1 MSEGENSNNNKG
13 NFLHVYGHS
22 IRPMTVSQGA
32 VLQWKCVQCGVQG
45 EDVTDYADVSCR
57 ESAILD

>member
-1 MSEGENSNNNKG
+1 MPERGNSINNKG
-13 NFLHVYGHS
+13 NLLQLYGHS
-22 IRPMTVSQGA
+22 IRPLTVSQGA
-32 VLQWKCVQCGVQG
+32 VLQWKCVKCGVQG